1 MIVGTR
7 PRMKQIALEI
17 WKPLC
22 LLFAWDV
29 AVTAFHFNTPIKEP
43 PLPVALFGTA
53 LGLFL
58 GFRTNAAYARW
69 WEARTLWGALI
80 NASRNLA
87 RVAKSFLPDRYSF
100 EGIVLRQIAFVHAM
114 RCRLRGQDATG
125 EISRMVDNDTLE
137 FVIGRTNWPN
147 ALSEDISRIVAVARE
162 NGNIDMIQQS
172 ILEGILIDI
181 TNAQGGM
188 ERIKNTPLPM
198 GFRFLPDLFTRLF
211 CLILPV
217 AVVES
222 LGLFTPVGST
232 IIGMIFLAALK
243 IGDDLTDPFAN
254 GVHDVPLS
262 AMCGTI
268 EIDLKEMIDRP
279 APPPVQPDH
288 GVLW

>member
-1 MIVGTR
+1 L
-7 PRMKQIALEI
+7 Q
-17 WKPLC
+17 
-22 LLFAWDV
+22 
-29 AVTAFHFNTPIKEP
+29 
-43 PLPVALFGTA
+43 
-53 LGLFL
+53 
-58 GFRTNAAYARW
+58 AA
-69 WEARTLWGALI
+69 
-80 NASRNLA
+80 
-87 RVAKSFLPDRYSF
+87 
-100 EGIVLRQIAFVHAM
+100 
-114 RCRLRGQDATG
+114 GQDATG